1 MSHSIGQI
9 SKSVCRPNM
18 RSVRGLQ
25 LMLIVTSIP
34 DPRDLTF
41 GSSKDMH
48 CGAGGM
54 RAGGMRARWHACRA
68 ERFACFSFPRR
79 HLLRE
84 AVCPSDVPCSALR
97 QRTPCCLRRS
107 RKGVMNY
114 SADPFYKDQDH
125 DGIAKSETL
134 SMQNHAGCKEWLQ
147 KIPCRGYCSKSCQ
160 RMHNLSLLQI
170 VPFVVSLPN
179 IRTDTAKANLNPS
192 P

>member
-1 MSHSIGQI
+1 
-9 SKSVCRPNM
+9 
-18 RSVRGLQ
+18 
-25 LMLIVTSIP
+25 
-34 DPRDLTF
+34 
-41 GSSKDMH
+41 
-48 CGAGGM
+48 
-54 RAGGMRARWHACRA
+54 
-68 ERFACFSFPRR
+68 
-79 HLLRE
+79 
-84 AVCPSDVPCSALR
+84 
-97 QRTPCCLRRS
+97 
-107 RKGVMNY
+107 MNY

-170 VPFVVSLPN
+170 TPVPFVVSLPN